1 MATAVFDT
9 LTAAETLRDAGIE
22 AAQAAAIAHTVNQA
36 VGDKL
41 ATKTDLTAAVAELR
55 AELDR
60 GLWIQ
65 GAGIVGVLGTLL
77 AIATAIVKFLP

>member
-9 LTAAETLRDAGIE
+9 LTAAKTLRDAGIKDVHAE
-22 AAQAAAIAHTVNQA
+22 AIAHTVNQA
-36 VGDKL
+36 VGDNL
-41 ATKTDLTAAVAELR
+41 ATKADLTAAVAELR
-55 AELDR
+55 AELYR
-60 GLWIQ
+60 ALWIQ

>member
-1 MATAVFDT
+1 MATVVFDT
-9 LTAAETLRDAGIE
+9 LT
-22 AAQAAAIAHTVNQA
+22 AAAIAHTVNQA
-36 VGDKL
+36 VGDNL

-55 AELDR
+55 AELYR
-60 GLWIQ
+60 ALWIQ

>member
-22 AAQAAAIAHTVNQA
+22 AEQAAAIVHTVSQA
-36 VGDKL
+36 VNDNL
-41 ATKTDLTAAVAELR
+41 ATKADLTAAVSELR
-55 AELDR
+55 TELYR
-60 GLWIQ
+60 ALWIQ

>member
-9 LTAAETLRDAGIE
+9 LTAAKTLRDAGTKDVHAE
-22 AAQAAAIAHTVNQA
+22 AIAHTVNQA
-36 VGDKL
+36 VGDNL
-41 ATKTDLTAAVAELR
+41 ATKADLTAAVAELR
-55 AELDR
+55 AELYR
-60 GLWIQ
+60 ALWIQ

>member
-22 AAQAAAIAHTVNQA
+22 AKQAAAIALTVNQA
-36 VGDKL
+36 VGDNV
-41 ATKTDLTAAVAELR
+41 ATKADLTAAVAELR
-55 AELDR
+55 AELSR
-60 GLWIQ
+60 ALWIQ